1 MLPRVDRGFRAW
13 RERAR
18 RVAERLGVDAELAR
32 VYELF
37 NRGARRDRID
47 NEHLRLLLAFS
58 LSADSN
64 CIDVGSHRGDVL
76 REMVR
81 LAPLGTHIAYEPV
94 PASYAELASAFP
106 GVDVRQAAVSN
117 VNGEAE
123 FTLVRDLTSCS
134 GLLER
139 DYPHTVDLEKITVRT
154 ETLDSALPD
163 DYVPRL
169 IKIDVEG
176 AERLVLEGAL
186 ATLRRHL
193 PIVWFEHGAGASE
206 RYGTRPADVHRLL
219 TDVGMRV
226 FDSDG
231 NGPYPE
237 AAFEATFHKPM
248 WNFVAHA

>member
-1 MLPRVDRGFRAW
+1 MDRAFRAW
-13 RERAR
+13 RERAKR
-18 RVAERLGVDAELAR
+18 TAERLGVETELAR

-64 CIDVGSHRGDVL
+64 CIDVGSHRGEIL
-76 REMVR
+76 REMVQ
-81 LAPLGTHIAYEPV
+81 LAPDGRHIAYEPV
-94 PASYAELASAFP
+94 PASYAHLVSAFP
-106 GVDVRQAAVSN
+106 EVDVRQAAASN
-117 VNGEAE
+117 VDGEAE
-123 FTLVRDLTSCS
+123 FTLVRDLTSYS

-139 DYPHTVDLEKITVRT
+139 DYPRAVDLEKITVRT
-154 ETLDSALPD
+154 QTLDRDLPP

-176 AERLVLEGAL
+176 AERLVLEGAV

-193 PIVWFEHGAGASE
+193 PIVWFEHGAGGSE
-206 RYGTRPADVHRLL
+206 RYGTRPADVYRLL

-226 FDSDG
+226 FDADG
-231 NGPYPE
+231 NGPYSE
-237 AAFEATFHKPM
+237 AAFEATFDQPM
-248 WNFVAHA
+248 WSFVAHA

>member
-1 MLPRVDRGFRAW
+1 VDRTARAW
-13 RERAR
+13 RERAL
-18 RVAERLGVDAELAR
+18 RVAERLGIEAELAR

-64 CIDVGSHRGDVL
+64 CIDVGCHRGDVL
-76 REMVR
+76 REMIR
-81 LAPLGTHIAYEPV
+81 LAPRGTHIAYEPV
-94 PASYAELASAFP
+94 PVSYARLASAFP
-106 GVDVRQAAVSN
+106 EVDLRQAAVSN
-117 VNGEAE
+117 VDGEAE

-139 DYPHTVDLEKITVRT
+139 DYPREVELEKITVRT
-154 ETLDSALPD
+154 ETLDSSLPAG
-163 DYVPRL
+163 YVPRL

-176 AERLVLEGAL
+176 AERLVLEGAV

-193 PIVWFEHGAGASE
+193 PIVWFEHGAGGSE

-219 TDVGMRV
+219 TDVGMRI
-226 FDSDG
+226 FDADG
-231 NGPYPE
+231 NGPYSE
-237 AAFEATFHKPM
+237 AAFDATFHKAM

>member
-1 MLPRVDRGFRAW
+1 MDRVLRAW

-18 RVAERLGVDAELAR
+18 RLAESLGVDAELAR

-64 CIDVGSHRGDVL
+64 CIDVGSHRGEVL

-81 LAPLGTHIAYEPV
+81 LAPLGKHIAYEPV
-94 PASYAELASAFP
+94 PASHAQLVSDFP
-106 GVDVRQAAVSN
+106 GVDVRQAAASN

-123 FTLVRDLTSCS
+123 FTLVRDLTSYS

-139 DYPHTVDLEKITVRT
+139 KYPRAVDLEKITVRT
-154 ETLDSALPD
+154 ETLDSGLAA

-176 AERLVLEGAL
+176 AERLVLEGAV
-186 ATLRRHL
+186 ATLRRNR
-193 PIVWFEHGAGASE
+193 PIVWFEHGAGGSE

-219 TDVGMRV
+219 TDVGMRI
-226 FDSDG
+226 FDADG
-231 NGPYPE
+231 KGPYSE
-237 AAFEATFHKPM
+237 AAFDAMFHEPM